1 MGWPCGES
9 PGQKLM
15 DASDGMIGYGFEDLA
30 QIEFRIDAVQFGRA
44 EQSVDRSRTF
54 STGIGR

>member
-54 STGIGR
+54 STGI

>member
-44 EQSVDRSRTF
+44 EQGVDGRRTF
-54 STGIGR
+54 STGI